1 MAKKSLVERSRRL
14 CTWALAV
21 SLCVLL
27 VPPVSVPQA
36 HAADGLTEEQLAP
49 FVVPGL
55 DPDNTKVNL
64 FDYTTGK
71 TGTGNFAGT
80 DAIGDTGFGDKGTPY
95 YNFTTWLTGDNNIN
109 KGRLLAFGDGMR
121 HMGYWNQGLVA
132 SYNDYLAG
140 GAVNTDKGA
149 FANSHPGMQGIVERS
164 LSAEGFPVVSADE
177 TTGYNVNSDIYN
189 VAARN
194 TQWSKDEM
202 IYGNA
207 GPLFRANLANT
218 RGDSNFDP
226 VLAWN
231 VGRVVQAQALAISE
245 GRDFDFSPFNIGS
258 GSFSSKSDFR
268 DKTNYLGVNWAEG
281 YDLPESVRSLQ
292 YLFDPDMDA
301 PGKVASHENVTG
313 LFQMDDQGYYYYN
326 MRENFAQFQPDPVV
340 GDDGKVISDGHF
352 VLYDAPAGY
361 RTDGPSVGGFFPFNS
376 ASKAFKIQDGKLANN
391 LDSTNNKE
399 EQEKHGIYNDEPV
412 NHHLGMTIE
421 TSFRQPVNGEVG
433 GKHMTFD
440 FAGDDDVWVFVD
452 DVLVLDMG
460 GIHSEV
466 YGSIDFST
474 GDVYVGPSYV
484 TGGIPD
490 NLAENAVIETTLR
503 DQFVAAGKA
512 DTDRWKGNTF
522 ASNTS
527 HTLKMFYLERGNYDS
542 SIAIRFNLQPVL
554 YQQICKVDQYGDPLA
569 GAEFDLFAARPVDGT
584 VPTIAN
590 SSTFNL
596 EDVEIV
602 DVGRPLTHLVTD
614 ESGVAR
620 FEDPTLQSRDTAA
633 AEPFN
638 FFDRYNPDTGDG
650 LLYILRETK
659 APAGYKSTPQDLLL
673 RFEPDYTMLAVNNRY
688 QTGAYASFVSRV
700 TGNTGSVFYGQ
711 IGEDGGLVTQ
721 IPGSDPVP
729 VDVQRDGLVVVVPMI
744 KEVAGGTTQW
754 LPLYGDNLSGFH
766 AVHYDESRDA
776 VYEEFKRQARKVT
789 LEGAL
794 MQMAQVHDSSATGGH
809 ASGWYL
815 EWDEETGRLGGFLEN
830 LPGRADRYLLQNPAT
845 GDMRNFYAII
855 KPDALAAALGV
866 SRAEVAAMSS
876 ADCYAALG
884 AKASEALAAD
894 GGEPGDSFDRII
906 ADINPDPEDYRVRGY
921 CSLDIQQFTRDFR
934 SRIYIP
940 NEQRELRVM
949 KVDQDG
955 NPRNGAVFALY
966 GSRGDA
972 EANDVSQALASGKT
986 ASIEGADG
994 MLIFEPHEGHSGH
1007 AGTLLDGYGD
1017 MVWPD
1022 TRLDGQAETYYLREV
1037 SAPEGCELN
1046 PAIMEVK
1053 AGVYSIYADAG
1064 EADDGVTVV
1073 AGVGKLAQ
1081 TMVKY
1086 ASEGDVNITLRGIT
1100 SIAQHQ
1106 ESGSFAMDGWV
1117 DTPLPHTGTNEI
1129 LRSMDLHYGLNA
1141 VVDYGLHNEDGGKN
1155 YQPFFVTDTGFIRTR
1170 VQQDLGEHTDPGD
1183 PYYSTA
1189 ERDDLGDMDITG
1201 LFSLIN
1207 TVVVTDR
1214 DTELPGSGTLVL
1226 SKLVQGE
1233 GLTDEDYLRNYSFEL
1248 HLYGKDG
1255 KELTDSFY
1263 YYGRDRTG
1271 YVKSG
1276 DTLPLS
1282 HEEELR
1288 ILGVPE
1294 GATYS
1299 VEEREANAEGWYT
1312 RPSSGKREGVVEA
1325 DGVHY
1330 ASFLNAK
1337 GVRPDAPAVSIEKAQ
1352 AIGDSAEEGSFT
1364 TDALDV
1370 AAGDVVTY
1378 RLTVRNTGGSFA
1390 EDVRVSDAVPEG
1402 LVYVEGSA
1410 SDEGVFSS
1418 GTVCWSLGSLEAG
1431 ESRTVTFGAKVPDA
1445 DGPASWTNVGSV
1457 LYVDDD
1463 GEESNPLPSNEVT
1476 IEMVGQPDPDEPG
1489 NPDEPGEPD
1498 EPSEP
1503 PFDHEKVDI
1512 VDPGDPKPL
1521 PTPEAVSEP
1530 TMAPTGDAMPV
1541 AAAVVSLVVAI
1552 GAGVFATFARR
1563 RPSAR

>member
-1 MAKKSLVERSRRL
+1 MLRKSLADRSRRL
-14 CTWALAV
+14 CAWVLAAL
-21 SLCVLL
+21 LCVLL
-27 VPPVSVPQA
+27 VPPIPAQQA
-36 HAADGLTEEQLAP
+36 HAVDGLTEEQLAP
-49 FVVPGL
+49 FVVQGL
-55 DPDNTKVNL
+55 DPDNTTVNL

-71 TGTGNFAGT
+71 TGSGNYAGT
-80 DAIGDTGFGDKGTPY
+80 DALGTTGGASPY
-95 YNFTTWLTGDNNIN
+95 TNFITWLTGENNIN
-109 KGRLLAFGDGMR
+109 KGRLLTFGDGMR
-121 HMGYWNQGLVA
+121 HLGYWNQGLVA
-132 SYNDYLAG
+132 GYNTG
-140 GAVNTDKGA
+140 GVSNTDPEA

-164 LSAEGFPVVSADE
+164 LSSEGYPVVSADV
-177 TTGYNVNSDIYN
+177 TTGYNVNSDVYN
-189 VAARN
+189 TVTRDS
-194 TQWSKDEM
+194 TWSKNEM

-207 GPLFRANLANT
+207 GPLYQSSLANT
-218 RGDSNFDP
+218 KGNTNFDP
-226 VLAWN
+226 VMAWN
-231 VGRVVQAQALAISE
+231 VGRAVQAQALAAAE
-245 GRDFDFSPFNIGS
+245 GKDFDFSPFN
-258 GSFSSKSDFR
+258 SSSINYTLKSTFQ
-268 DKTNYLGVNWAEG
+268 DKADYLGVNWAEG

-292 YLFDPDMDA
+292 YLFDPEVPA
-301 PGKVASHENVTG
+301 SGKVASYENVTG

-326 MRENFAQFQPDPVV
+326 MRENFAQFQADPVA
-340 GDDGKVISDGHF
+340 GEDGEVTSDGRF

-361 RTDGPSVGGFFPFNS
+361 RTDSESVGGFFPFNS
-376 ASKAFKIQDGKLANN
+376 ASKAFKIKDGKLVNN
-391 LDSTNNKE
+391 LDSSNDKSVHDD
-399 EQEKHGIYNDEPV
+399 HGVDNDEPV
-412 NHHLGMTIE
+412 NHHLGMTVE
-421 TSFRQPVNGEVG
+421 TTFRQPVDGKVG
-433 GKHMTFD
+433 ANPMTFE

-466 YGSIDFST
+466 YGTIDFST
-474 GDVYVGPSYV
+474 GEVYVGPSYV

-490 NLAENAVIETTLR
+490 DPAANAVIETTLR
-503 DQFVAAGKA
+503 NQFEAAGKVDA
-512 DTDRWKGNTF
+512 DRWRGNTF

-542 SIAIRFNLQPVL
+542 SIALRFNLQPAL
-554 YQQICKVDQYGDPLA
+554 YQQIYKVDQYGDPLA

-584 VPTIAN
+584 VPTVAN
-590 SSTFNL
+590 SGTFDL

-620 FEDPTLQSRDTAA
+620 FEDPTARTFDTST

-638 FFDRYNPDTGDG
+638 FSDRYNPDTGDG

-673 RFEPDYTMLAVNNRY
+673 RFEPDYTMLVVNNRY
-688 QTGAYASFVSRV
+688 QTGAYASFVSRI
-700 TGNTGSVFYGQ
+700 TGNVGSVFYGQ

-721 IPGSDPVP
+721 IPGSDSVP
-729 VDVQRDGLVVVVPMI
+729 VDVQRDGLAVVVPMI
-744 KEVAGGTTQW
+744 KEVAGGTAQW

-776 VYEEFKRQARKVT
+776 AYEEFKLQARKVT
-789 LEGAL
+789 LTGAL
-794 MQMAQVHDSSATGGH
+794 MQMAQVHDSAVTGSR

-815 EWDEETGRLGGFLEN
+815 EWDDETGRLDGFLEN
-830 LPGRADRYLLQNPAT
+830 LPGRADRYLLQNPDA

-866 SRAEVAAMSS
+866 SLAEVQAMSS
-876 ADCYAALG
+876 AERYAALG

-894 GGEPGDSFDRII
+894 GGNAGDAFNKII
-906 ADINPDPEDYRVRGY
+906 ADINPVPEDYRARGY
-921 CSLDIQQFTRDFR
+921 VSLDIKQFIRNFR

-966 GSRGDA
+966 GTREAA
-972 EANDVSQALASGKT
+972 EANDVSQALSTGET
-986 ASIEGADG
+986 ASIEGSDG

-1007 AGTLLDGYGD
+1007 ADTRLPGYGD

-1022 TRLDGQAETYYLREV
+1022 TRLDGQAESYYLREV
-1037 SAPEGCELN
+1037 SAPAGCDVN
-1046 PAIMEVK
+1046 PAVVEIK

-1064 EADDGVTVV
+1064 DADDGVKVM

-1086 ASEGDVNITLRGIT
+1086 ASEGDVNITLRDIT

-1106 ESGSFAMDGWV
+1106 ESGSFALDGWE
-1117 DTPLPHTGTNEI
+1117 DTPLPHTGTNQL
-1129 LRSMDLHYGLNA
+1129 LRSMDLHYGTNA
-1141 VVDYGLHNEDGGKN
+1141 VVDYGLHDADGGKN

-1170 VQQDLGEHTDPGD
+1170 VQQDLAEHADPGD

-1214 DTELPGSGTLVL
+1214 DEELPGSGTLVL
-1226 SKLVQGE
+1226 SKMVQGD
-1233 GLTDEDYLRNYSFEL
+1233 GLTDDDYLRNYNFEL
-1248 HLYGKDG
+1248 RLRDKDG
-1255 KELTDSFY
+1255 KELADSFY

-1294 GATYS
+1294 GTTYS
-1299 VEEREANAEGWYT
+1299 VAEREANAEGWYT
-1312 RPSSGKREGVVEA
+1312 RPSSGKFEGVVQA
-1325 DGVHY
+1325 DGVHR
-1330 ASFLNAK
+1330 ASFLNSK
-1337 GVRPDAPAVSIEKAQ
+1337 GERPAPPTVVIEKAQ
-1352 AIGDSAEEGSFT
+1352 AVGDSADGGSFT
-1364 TDALDV
+1364 TDTLGV
-1370 AAGDVVTY
+1370 AAGDAVAY

-1402 LVYVEGSA
+1402 LSYVEGSA
-1410 SDEGVFSS
+1410 SDGGMYSAGSVS
-1418 GTVCWSLGSLEAG
+1418 WSLGSLEAG
-1431 ESRTVTFGAKVPDA
+1431 ESRSVTFKATVPEVE
-1445 DGPASWTNVGSV
+1445 GSASWTNIGTVR
-1457 LYVDDD
+1457 YVDDD
-1463 GEESNPLPSNEVT
+1463 GKDVDPIPSNEVVVKT
-1476 IEMVGQPDPDEPG
+1476 DGQPDPET
-1489 NPDEPGEPD
+1489 PDEPAKPD

-1512 VDPGDPKPL
+1512 ADPGDPTPL
-1521 PTPEAVSEP
+1521 PAPEGPSGSA
-1530 TMAPTGDAMPV
+1530 MAPTGDTLPLTAVAVVPV
-1541 AAAVVSLVVAI
+1541 VLVGAAAVAL
-1552 GAGVFATFARR
+1552 FALRRLAARK
-1563 RPSAR
+1563 